1 MIIVASLHHISVVV
15 TDLARAKAFYSEVLG
30 LRELSR
36 PAFDFGGAWY
46 ELNVERPG

>member
-1 MIIVASLHHISVVV
+1 MIVVASLHHISVVV
-15 TDLARAKAFYSEVLG
+15 TDLARAKAFYGEVLG

-36 PAFDFGGAWY
+36 PAFEFGGAWY